1 VGWDFDCASPGD
13 PVKRQFT
20 AGFII
25 LGLLVL
31 LVQDIP
37 LAGYLRGV
45 ETDRITTRLE
55 RDAFVLAGRSE
66 AALRSPGTADDE
78 SVVALARR
86 YRGKGG
92 PRVVI
97 VNNSGT
103 AIVTSD
109 DDQSKVGS
117 DYGSRPEIA
126 TAMAGTV
133 ATGSRFSQTLQTE
146 LLYVTVPV
154 LSGSKVLG
162 AVRLTYPKSV
172 VTTAVNDQL
181 KRLALVALTTV
192 LLAGVAAFVVAQSVT
207 RRLEAL
213 RSATEALA
221 DGDLTSRADETAGAP
236 EIRSLSTSF
245 NQMASRLDTLLTQQ
259 RTFAADASHQLRTPL
274 TALRLRLERARDL
287 LTTDP
292 AAAEERLSAADVE
305 AERLGTLVDGLL
317 LLSRTDANNA
327 PRTVVDLAVVARERV
342 DAWHPLATELG
353 LTLTLDAAISSPGL
367 AVATA
372 AEQIV
377 DNYIDNAMSASPP
390 GGSIHVSVVPRQDEI
405 VVEVRDQGPG
415 MSEEDC
421 VRAFDRFWRAESGS
435 AGTGLGLAIV
445 ARLAQASGATVDLKT
460 SPGRG
465 LIASATFQAVDS
477 A

>member
-1 VGWDFDCASPGD
+1 
-13 PVKRQFT
+13 
-20 AGFII
+20 
-25 LGLLVL
+25 
-31 LVQDIP
+31 
-37 LAGYLRGV
+37 
-45 ETDRITTRLE
+45 
-55 RDAFVLAGRSE
+55 
-66 AALRSPGTADDE
+66 
-78 SVVALARR
+78 
-86 YRGKGG
+86 
-92 PRVVI
+92 
-97 VNNSGT
+97 
-103 AIVTSD
+103 
-109 DDQSKVGS
+109 
-117 DYGSRPEIA
+117 
-126 TAMAGTV
+126 
-133 ATGSRFSQTLQTE
+133 
-146 LLYVTVPV
+146 
-154 LSGSKVLG
+154 
-162 AVRLTYPKSV
+162 LTYPQSV
-172 VTTAVNDQL
+172 VMTAVNDQL

-192 LLAGVAAFVVAQSVT
+192 LLAGVAAFVLAQGVT

-317 LLSRTDANNA
+317 LLSRTDASNA
-327 PRTVVDLAVVARERV
+327 PRTVVDLAVVAHERV
-342 DAWHPLATELG
+342 DAWQPLAAELG
-353 LTLTLDAAISSPGL
+353 LTLTLDAVVPSPVL

-390 GGSIHVSVVPRQDEI
+390 GGSIHVSVVSRRDEI

-421 VRAFDRFWRAESGS
+421 SRAFDRFWRAESRS

-445 ARLAQASGATVDLKT
+445 ARLAQASGATVDLK
-460 SPGRG
+460 PGPRRG
-465 LIASATFQAVDS
+465 LIASARFQAS
-477 A
+477 APTSREA